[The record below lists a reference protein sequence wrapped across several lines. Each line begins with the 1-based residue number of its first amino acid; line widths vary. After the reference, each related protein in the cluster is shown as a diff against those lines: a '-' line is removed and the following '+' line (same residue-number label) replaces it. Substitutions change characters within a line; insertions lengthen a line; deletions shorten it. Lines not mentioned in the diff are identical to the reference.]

1 MAEKGMVTGMAVPER
16 RVYGPQPLG
25 GLLSRVTRPAF
36 RRHSPAAAQLLAD
49 WADIVGPALA
59 AVTVPRRLVSST
71 LTLACAGP
79 IAIELQHLSTEL
91 IARINGHLGSQA
103 VHRLRFVQTTTGSA
117 AIAPLTRRVNAAAH
131 QTALASVAH
140 LPPSPLREALAALGA
155 AVLGQLSTATHG
167 QS

>member
-1 MAEKGMVTGMAVPER
+1 MVEKRMVAGMAVPER
-16 RVYGPQPLG
+16 HVYGPRPLG
-25 GLLSRVTRPAF
+25 GLLPRITRPAF

-59 AVTVPRRLVSST
+59 AVTVPRRLVAGT

-103 VHRLRFVQTTTGSA
+103 VHRLRFVQTATGSA
-117 AIAPLTRRVNAAAH
+117 AIVPLARPVNAAAR
-131 QTALASVAH
+131 QAALASVAH
-140 LPPSPLREALAALGA
+140 LPAGPLREALATLGA
-155 AVLGQLSTATHG
+155 AVLGQPSTSAHA